1 MPSDPREDLVP
12 WYNRLNVVNL
22 TFLVFLLAVF
32 LSLPAME
39 GSGRELNYWENITRF
54 GSKFFPPDLSI
65 LERTLASLWET
76 FQIAACST
84 FFAIGLSLLI
94 SLGAAQN
101 LAPKWLVILTRM
113 LLNLIRT
120 IPSLLWALLA
130 VVIVGSNSLAGVIA
144 LTFYSI
150 GYLGKFYSEAF
161 EAADVRVRSALRDMG
176 ASRMQAFQYG
186 LWPNVKPLIW
196 SHSLWMLEYNVRSA
210 SIIGYVGAGGIG
222 LHLKL
227 YADSPNSWD
236 KFSTVLLCILFIV
249 TLLDFLGERIRKRIK
264 QRLAGQNA

>member
-1 MPSDPREDLVP
+1 MKSDPREDLVP

-22 TFLVFLLAVF
+22 TFLVFLLAVGF
-32 LSLPAME
+32 SLPALE
-39 GSGRELNYWENITRF
+39 GSGRDLNYWENLTRF
-54 GSKFFPPDLSI
+54 GAKFFPPDLSI
-65 LERTLASLWET
+65 LGRTLTSLWET
-76 FQIAACST
+76 FQIAVCST
-84 FFAIGLSLLI
+84 FFAISLSLLI

-101 LAPKWLVILTRM
+101 LAPKWLVIMTRM
-113 LLNLIRT
+113 LLNMIRT
-120 IPSLLWALLA
+120 VPSLLWALLA

-161 EAADVRVRSALRDMG
+161 EAADVRVRSALRDIG
-176 ASRMQAFQYG
+176 ASRLQAFQYG

-236 KFSTVLLCILFIV
+236 KFSTVLLCILFVV
-249 TLLDFLGERIRKRIK
+249 TFLDFLGERIRKRIK
-264 QRLAGQNA
+264 QRLTGKNA

>member
-1 MPSDPREDLVP
+1 MPTDPRDSEVP

-22 TFLVFLLAVF
+22 TFLVFLLAVGASF
-32 LSLPAME
+32 PAFE
-39 GSGRELNYWENITRF
+39 GSGRDLDYWENLSRF
-54 GSKFFPPDLSI
+54 SEKFFPPDLTI
-65 LERTLASLWET
+65 LDRTLEGLWET
-76 FQIAACST
+76 FQIATLAT
-84 FFAIGLSLLI
+84 FLAIWI
-94 SLGAAQN
+94 SLVLSVGAAQN
-101 LAPKWLVILTRM
+101 LAPGWLVGTTRM
-113 LLNLIRT
+113 LLNVIRT

-161 EAADVRVRSALRDMG
+161 EAADVQVRSALQASG
-176 ASRMQAFQYG
+176 ASRLQAFQYG
-186 LWPNVKPLIW
+186 LWPNVKPIVW

-227 YADSPNSWD
+227 YAESPDGWS
-236 KFSTVLLCILFIV
+236 KFSTVLLCILVIV
-249 TLLDFLGERIRKRIK
+249 TVLDFLGERIRRRIK
-264 QRLAGQNA
+264 QRLTGEKS